1 MCSIGARSLCAA
13 ILLLCFFS
21 AAIPAFAIDIWTDE
35 EERNEVSLDVALK
48 ASALF
53 SRAPNDPILYPERTT
68 GIGLFR
74 ARFNLSTRHDEW
86 MNTELAYEQRARI
99 TSEDAG
105 AAGGGI
111 LPSGGEAPYRI
122 GQLDWELAEDDDT
135 FIHRHEVD
143 RALVA
148 LHPGWGEVI
157 IGRQAIGLGRG
168 VLFGA
173 VDVFSPFSPAEVDRE
188 WRRGVDAAR
197 VEYRISD
204 TTSAEALAAFGEHW
218 DDSALLG
225 RLRGYIGNIDG
236 ELIFGKRAE
245 DIMYAGTM
253 SAVVRDAEVHVEL
266 AAFDTPEAHPDGGLF
281 GNDHLIGKAV
291 AGASYTFNVGNGLT
305 LIGEYHYSG
314 LGVEDIKDATP
325 RLLLDLDFQE
335 RFLRGDSQILGQHAV
350 AVQWGY
356 PFTDI
361 LGGGLLFLLSPVDGS
376 GLAIPSLRWDATEHV
391 SLVMNGYIPWGEK
404 SSGGILGSE
413 YGSSPASLFLQ
424 LSAYF

>member
-1 MCSIGARSLCAA
+1 VPFRGARWLCAA
-13 ILLLCFFS
+13 TLLLCLHVFVT
-21 AAIPAFAIDIWTDE
+21 PAFAIDIRTDKE
-35 EERNEVSLDVALK
+35 GHNEVSLDIALK
-48 ASALF
+48 ASALL
-53 SRAPNDPILYPERTT
+53 SYAPDDPILYPERTT

-74 ARFNLSTRHDEW
+74 ARFSLRTGHDEW
-86 MNTELAYEQRARI
+86 MNTELAYEQRARL
-99 TSEDAG
+99 TSEDTG
-105 AAGGGI
+105 AAGAGI

-122 GQLDWELAEDDDT
+122 GQLDWELARDDDT
-135 FIHRHEVD
+135 FMYRHEID
-143 RALVA
+143 RALIA
-148 LHPGWGEVI
+148 LHPDWGEFT

-197 VEYRISD
+197 IEYRISD
-204 TTSAEALAAFGEHW
+204 TTSAEVLAAFGENW

-266 AAFDTPEAHPDGGLF
+266 AAFDTPEKHPDGGLF
-281 GNDHLIGKAV
+281 GNDRLIGKAV

-314 LGVEDIKDATP
+314 FGVEEIEDATP

-350 AVQWGY
+350 AAQWSY
-356 PFTDI
+356 PFSNV
-361 LGGGLLFLLSPVDGS
+361 LGGGLLFLMSPVLIVS
-376 GLAIPSLRWDATEHV
+376 GFV
-391 SLVMNGYIPWGEK
+391 PWGEK
-404 SSGGILGSE
+404 PSGGILGSE
-413 YGSSPASLFLQ
+413 YGSSPVSLFLQ